1 LASGLTCRYAHGM
14 TTEQVT
20 VNLPTEL
27 LAAARQAVATGAAV
41 SVSAFIVGALQA
53 HVARTRGL
61 AELERVFGGP
71 PPPEVLDAVRRDLGL
86 TRR

>member
-1 LASGLTCRYAHGM
+1 M

-20 VNLPTEL
+20 VNLPPEL
-27 LAAARQAVATGAAV
+27 LDAARRAVAAGATT
-41 SVSAFIVGALQA
+41 SVSAFIADALQA

-71 PPPEVLDAVRRDLGL
+71 PPQDVLETVRRDLGL
-86 TRR
+86 TRH

>member
-1 LASGLTCRYAHGM
+1 M
-14 TTEQVT
+14 TTERVT
-20 VNLPTEL
+20 VNLPPEL
-27 LAAARQAVATGAAV
+27 LDAARQAVATGAAV
-41 SVSAFIVGALQA
+41 SVSAFVTDALQA

-71 PPPEVLDAVRRDLGL
+71 PPKDVLDTVRRDLGL

>member
-1 LASGLTCRYAHGM
+1 M

-20 VNLPTEL
+20 VNLPSEL
-27 LAAARQAVATGAAV
+27 LDAARQAVAVGATA
-41 SVSAFIVGALQA
+41 SVSDFISDALQA

-71 PPPEVLDAVRRDLGL
+71 PPSDVLETVRRDLGL
-86 TRR
+86 TRQ

>member
-1 LASGLTCRYAHGM
+1 M

-20 VNLPTEL
+20 VNLPPEL
-27 LAAARQAVATGAAV
+27 LDAARQAVASGAAA
-41 SVSAFIVGALQA
+41 SVSAFVTDALQA

-71 PPPEVLDAVRRDLGL
+71 PPQDVLETVRRDLGL